1 LQKIVA
7 LNIVWLPPGDHGDP
21 DLQAALATAAHADR
35 PAALAVFGH
44 MHHMLKGGQCRRQMV
59 HIDAHSGTVLIN
71 CAVVP
76 RWSEDP
82 ATQGN
87 GNHGSLH
94 HFTVVNMAADHYVE
108 SASHVWV
115 GVSGSKCQTQRHED
129 LVWTKSYRDGQLM
142 RIYLSTGGVRT
153 TADCLQSTAAYGTKV
168 VSSYHGGSGFKL
180 NQ

>member
-1 LQKIVA
+1 VLDI
-7 LNIVWLPPGDHGDP
+7 LLLPSGDHGDP
-21 DLQAALATAAHADR
+21 DLKEALVTAAHANR

-44 MHHMLKGGQCRRQMV
+44 MHHMLKGGERRRQMV

-87 GNHGSLH
+87 GSHGSLH
-94 HFTVVNMAADHYVE
+94 HFTVVNMAADHYVQ

-115 GVSGSKCQTQRHED
+115 SVSGSTCQTLQHED
-129 LVWTKSYRDGQLM
+129 LVWTNSFRDGQLM
-142 RIYLSTGGVRT
+142 RTYLSTGGVRV
-153 TADCLQSTAAYGTKV
+153 TADCPQSNAAYCTKV
-168 VSSYHGGSGFKL
+168 VSSYHRKSVSKL
-180 NQ
+180 TQ

>member
-1 LQKIVA
+1 MRKKKVLDIF
-7 LNIVWLPPGDHGDP
+7 WLPPGDHGDP
-21 DLQAALATAAHADR
+21 DLQEALVTAAHANR

-44 MHHMLKGGQCRRQMV
+44 MHHMLKGGERRRQMV

-94 HFTVVNMAADHYVE
+94 HFTVVNMAADHYVQ

-115 GVSGSKCQTQRHED
+115 SVSGSKCQTLRHED
-129 LVWTKSYRDGQLM
+129 LIWTKSFRDGQLM
-142 RIYLSTGGVRT
+142 RTYLSTGGVWI
-153 TADCLQSTAAYGTKV
+153 TADCPESNAAYGTKV
-168 VSSYHGGSGFKL
+168 VSSYHGKSASKPT
-180 NQ
+180 Q